1 MIEIAKDEILL
12 MLDGNV
18 FFFNEEGK
26 YTSLTA
32 KEAKKKNFKNLFFDR
47 NTWSFSYERPN
58 IFFNE
63 NGKIVE
69 PDTKKKKSVFRAIL
83 CLKEGDN
90 IEMLYQY
97 FLHYY
102 EIMRKKVYPIQDL
115 SNFVVRRRKNK
126 YVYFNDKGKI
136 EILNQNCIIKSNAIN
151 LIVPIDGKL
160 DYSDGNIHHLT
171 HMGFTNLPFL
181 RMAYC
186 KLKEGDTIEDLKRYY
201 ANAGFSSRDPLREI
215 DYFVTKVGKPIF
227 IRKPENIDN
236 NSFDY
241 IYIDLNLAI
250 DWKCDKLEYYK
261 ENRKDIDEMAVKKIE
276 NSQSFKK
283 YGIPIN
289 FLKISRKTFINQ
301 RRVLQYVFELKV
313 S

>member
-32 KEAKKKNFKNLFFDR
+32 KEAKKMNFKNLFFDR
-47 NTWSFSYERPN
+47 NTWSFSYEKPH
-58 IFFNE
+58 ILLSDE
-63 NGKIVE
+63 
-69 PDTKKKKSVFRAIL
+69 KKKKSVFRAIL

-90 IEMLYQY
+90 IEMLNQY
-97 FLHYY
+97 FIHYY
-102 EIMRKKVYPIQDL
+102 EIIRKKEYPIQDF
-115 SNFVVRRRKNK
+115 SNIIVRKKMNK
-126 YVYFNDKGKI
+126 FVYFNDEGKTK
-136 EILNQNCIIKSNAIN
+136 ILNQNCIIKSDAIN
-151 LIVPIDGKL
+151 ILVSKNGKL
-160 DYSDGNIHHLT
+160 GYSDADIYCLP

-186 KLKEGDTIEDLKRYY
+186 KLKDGDTIEDLKRYY
-201 ANAGFSSRDPLREI
+201 ANAGFSSKEPLREI
-215 DYFVTKVGKPIF
+215 DYFVTKVNKPIF
-227 IRKPENIDN
+227 IRKPENIDK

-289 FLKISRKTFINQ
+289 FLKISRKTFKNQ
-301 RRVLQYVFELKV
+301 RRVLQYVFELKI

>member
-1 MIEIAKDEILL
+1 M
-12 MLDGNV
+12 
-18 FFFNEEGK
+18 
-26 YTSLTA
+26 
-32 KEAKKKNFKNLFFDR
+32 
-47 NTWSFSYERPN
+47 
-58 IFFNE
+58 
-63 NGKIVE
+63 E

-102 EIMRKKVYPIQDL
+102 EIMRKKEYPIQDF
-115 SNFVVRRRKNK
+115 SNIIVRKKMNK
-126 YVYFNDKGKI
+126 FVYFNDEGKTK
-136 EILNQNCIIKSNAIN
+136 ILNQNCIIKSDAIN
-151 LIVPIDGKL
+151 ILVSKNGKMG
-160 DYSDGNIHHLT
+160 YSDADIYCLP
-171 HMGFTNLPFL
+171 HMGFTNLLFL
-181 RMAYC
+181 KMAYC
-186 KLKEGDTIEDLKRYY
+186 KLEEGDTIEDLKRYY
-201 ANAGFSSRDPLREI
+201 ANAGFSSKEPLREI
-215 DYFVTKVGKPIF
+215 DYFVTKVNKPIF

-250 DWKCDKLEYYK
+250 DWKCDKLEYYMK
-261 ENRKDIDEMAVKKIE
+261 NRKAIDEMAVKKIE
-276 NSQSFKK
+276 NSYTFKK

>member
-12 MLDGNV
+12 MLDGKV

-47 NTWSFSYERPN
+47 NTWSFSYEKPH
-58 IFFNE
+58 ILLSDE
-63 NGKIVE
+63 
-69 PDTKKKKSVFRAIL
+69 KKKKSFFRAIL

-160 DYSDGNIHHLT
+160 DYSDADIYCLP
-171 HMGFTNLPFL
+171 HMGFTNLLFL
-181 RMAYC
+181 KMAYC
-186 KLKEGDTIEDLKRYY
+186 KLEEGDTIEDLKRYY
-201 ANAGFSSRDPLREI
+201 ANPEFSSKEPLREI

-250 DWKCDKLEYYK
+250 DWKCDKLEYYMK
-261 ENRKDIDEMAVKKIE
+261 NRKAIDEMAVKKIE
-276 NSQSFKK
+276 NSYTFKK

-289 FLKISRKTFINQ
+289 FLKISRKTFVNK
-301 RRVLQYVFELKV
+301 RRVLQYVFELKI

>member
-1 MIEIAKDEILL
+1 
-12 MLDGNV
+12 
-18 FFFNEEGK
+18 
-26 YTSLTA
+26 
-32 KEAKKKNFKNLFFDR
+32 
-47 NTWSFSYERPN
+47 
-58 IFFNE
+58 
-63 NGKIVE
+63 
-69 PDTKKKKSVFRAIL
+69 
-83 CLKEGDN
+83 
-90 IEMLYQY
+90 MLYQY

-102 EIMRKKVYPIQDL
+102 EIMRKKVYPIQDF
-115 SNFVVRRRKNK
+115 SNFVVKRRKNK

-160 DYSDGNIHHLT
+160 DYSDGYIYNLT
-171 HMGFTNLPFL
+171 HMGFTNLLFL
-181 RMAYC
+181 KMAYS
-186 KLKEGDTIEDLKRYY
+186 KLEEGDTIEDLKRYY
-201 ANAGFSSRDPLREI
+201 ANPEFSSKEPLREI

>member
-18 FFFNEEGK
+18 FFFNKEGK
-26 YTSLTA
+26 YTSVTA
-32 KEAKKKNFKNLFFDR
+32 KEAKKMNFKNLFFDR
-47 NTWSFSYERPN
+47 NTWSFSYEKPN

-69 PDTKKKKSVFRAIL
+69 LDTKKKESVFRAIL

-90 IEMLYQY
+90 IEMLYRY

-115 SNFVVRRRKNK
+115 SNLVVRRKKNK

-160 DYSDGNIHHLT
+160 DYSEWNIHHLA
-171 HMGFTNLPFL
+171 HMGFTNLIFL

-186 KLKEGDTIEDLKRYY
+186 KLKDGDTIEDLKRYY
-201 ANAGFSSRDPLREI
+201 ANAGFSSRDPLSEI
-215 DYFVTKVGKPIF
+215 DYFVTKVNKPIF

-250 DWKCDKLEYYK
+250 DWKCDKVEYYK

-289 FLKISRKTFINQ
+289 FLKISRKTFKNQ
-301 RRVLQYVFELKV
+301 RRVLQYVFELKI